1 MKFRF
6 GILLL
11 FACLSLCPVL
21 SSQTVSDTS
30 RSDYALLWEISG
42 KDLPAPSYVFG
53 SMHVRY
59 KSAFEF
65 PDSLLLCLQACDA
78 VANEVHLDSAM
89 QRIVQLYVGGEELA
103 VDSSY
108 IRFIHEKI
116 LRPDSNQ
123 IASEPDSAALDFR
136 TLLKGLGEG
145 AHLRKS
151 GFMTTMLDAYLME
164 VGRSLGKKNYGL
176 EEIDEHMYE
185 KEDGSFP
192 DHRFSFSWFSRNQD
206 ELLRLYYA
214 GDLGPIG
221 DFIESDPRE
230 FNQLSL
236 IARNYIMVERMI
248 QIMPQERLF
257 SIVGAAHLPGKEGV
271 LELLRNAGYTVRRVT
286 PTFTGQR
293 DSFLIPKLERP
304 WPEYKGFNEL
314 FTFTMPL
321 DYLYEYS
328 EAAKT
333 SYFSFDIG
341 RGASYLLTSSSIL
354 PLDYEDFD
362 DQFFVQDGYE
372 IQEKTPLVHN
382 GLEGFQYDM
391 IKPGEE
397 FKYYRGY
404 TFSYDQNLYYLEVG
418 TYEEDTLEELAGVD
432 SFLQKF
438 QLLKKSQ
445 EKWVTVR
452 DTLGGFELR
461 LPDHYAYSN
470 SKINDTY
477 SYLEEEE
484 YSLHVY
490 RAGFEATMASVW
502 CQYYDFLPGQKW
514 ENEATQLQEGLD
526 YLEVLYG
533 IDLQVTRR
541 DSIQGYPRWL
551 VEGEFLDKGLLFYGQ
566 LIARSNR
573 LYLLSQVDT
582 QRGRTTKKFFSSFKL
597 LPVATSPANK
607 IELID
612 DGLTITLPVEAKAKI
627 IDLREYY
634 YHPAKLQ
641 YQLLGVDPSSSA
653 NYLADVFFYPSL
665 ISIKDTLAFLE
676 KEIAPL
682 LQTKDELI
690 GETSNRLKSGQVVY
704 ERTYSTG
711 HVQLQKRIQYYHY
724 DRYWVRKQM
733 IASVDELYGQSAERF
748 FEEDV
753 WQLPPPTFNLF
764 TPRTNDLYAGLQSQ
778 DSLRLTEAIKVLD
791 PALSLDQEDLP
802 GLKKVFLE
810 NSWET
815 YGLTHEIANK
825 LLPAFLTEGE
835 YGQQV
840 LQQIYEDDQLGSEF
854 RLAIIAGLATADQPE
869 GYQLLFRLLE
879 RDDSLTP
886 ALAKTAL
893 AAFDQNPTLTLE
905 YWSSFSRLLTKEK
918 EPLAVWELASQVLE
932 QNSTDHTVVL
942 ASQQLFIDRSRQLL
956 ADWTP
961 DQGKD
966 LPEAV
971 FGLLG
976 RFSAQAEVL
985 QLAHSFYERP
995 EVDWASL
1002 AAASYL
1008 FEKGVATSKR
1018 KWKQILKKDS
1028 LQIPFLRL
1036 LNEYDLLEEVNK
1048 KFYQEEK
1055 IARFLFLEEVTPTGI
1070 VSELDLL
1077 DIVEVLFRGEVRR
1090 AYVFSFSL
1098 DEEENHLGVTGLFSR
1113 DLKQRGFLDEGLVN
1127 FTLYT
1132 ISPRRRARK
1141 VEQLLEELEEISK
1154 GNGVYFDEEPMYT
1167 PFK

>member
-6 GILLL
+6 GIFLL
-11 FACLSLCPVL
+11 FACFSLGPVL
-21 SSQTVSDTS
+21 SGQTVSDTS
-30 RSDYALLWEISG
+30 RSDYELLWEISG

-89 QRIVQLYVGGEELA
+89 QRIVELYVGGEEVA

-116 LRPDSNQ
+116 LRPDSNR
-123 IASEPDSAALDFR
+123 IASASDSTAIDFR

-145 AHLRKS
+145 AILRKS
-151 GFMTTMLDAYLME
+151 GFMATMLDAYLMD
-164 VGRSLGKKNYGL
+164 VGRSLGKKHYGL
-176 EEIDEHMYE
+176 EKIEEHLYE

-192 DHRFSFSWFSRNQD
+192 DHGLSFSWFSRNQD

-236 IARNYIMVERMI
+236 IARNYIMVERMT

-257 SIVGAAHLPGKEGV
+257 SVVGAAHLPGKEGV
-271 LELLRNAGYTVRRVT
+271 LELLRRAGYTVRMVT
-286 PTFTGQR
+286 PAFTGLR
-293 DSFLIPKLERP
+293 DSFLIPKQERP
-304 WPEYKGFNEL
+304 WPEYKSFNEV

-321 DYLYEYS
+321 GYLYEFS
-328 EAAKT
+328 EVAKT

-341 RGASYLLTSSSIL
+341 RGASYLLTSSSSL
-354 PLDYEDFD
+354 PLDFDDFD
-362 DQFFVQDGYE
+362 DEFFVQDGYE
-372 IQEKTPLVHN
+372 IKEKTPVLHN
-382 GLEGFQYDM
+382 GLEGFRYDM

-397 FKYYRGY
+397 FKYYRGF
-404 TFSYDQNLYYLEVG
+404 TFNYDQNLYYLEVG
-418 TYEEDTLEELAGVD
+418 TYEEETLEELAGVD

-438 QLLKKSQ
+438 HLQKKSQ

-461 LPDHYAYSN
+461 LPDHYAYS
-470 SKINDTY
+470 SAKINDTY
-477 SYLEEEE
+477 PYEEEE
-484 YSLHVY
+484 AYSLHTY
-490 RAGFEATMASVW
+490 RAGFEAPMASVW
-502 CQYYDFLPGQKW
+502 CQYYDFLPGQQW
-514 ENEATQLQEGLD
+514 ENDAIQLQEGLD

-533 IDLQVTRR
+533 IDLQVTLR

-551 VEGEFLDKGLLFYGQ
+551 LKGEFLDKGLLFSGQ
-566 LIARSNR
+566 LIARANR

-582 QRGRTTKKFFSSFKL
+582 ELGRTTKKFLSSFKF
-597 LPVATSPANK
+597 LPTATSPANK
-607 IELID
+607 VELIED
-612 DGLTITLPVEAKAKI
+612 RLTMTLPVEGKAKI

-634 YHPAKLQ
+634 FHPAKLQ
-641 YQLLGVDPSSSA
+641 YQLLGVDPGSSA

-665 ISIKDTLAFLE
+665 ISIKDSVAFLE

-682 LQTKDELI
+682 IQSKDELI
-690 GETSNRLKSGQVVY
+690 GQTTNRLKSGQVVY

-711 HVQLQKRIQYYHY
+711 HAQLQKRIQYYHY

-733 IASVDELYGQSAERF
+733 IAPADELYGQSAERF
-748 FEEDV
+748 FQEDT
-753 WQLPPPTFNLF
+753 WQLPSPTFNLF
-764 TPRTNDLYAGLQSQ
+764 TPRTKDLYAGLQSQ

-791 PALSLDQEDLP
+791 PSLSLDQEDLP
-802 GLKKVFLE
+802 GLRKVFLE

-815 YGLTHEIANK
+815 YGLTQEIANK
-825 LLPAFLTEGE
+825 LLPAFLAEGE

-840 LQQIYEDDQLGSEF
+840 LQQIYEEDQLGSAS
-854 RLAIIAGLATADQPE
+854 RMAIVAGLAAADQSE

-879 RDDSLTP
+879 REDLPTP
-886 ALAKTAL
+886 TLAEIAL
-893 AAFDQNPTLTLE
+893 AAFDQNPALTVD
-905 YWSSFSRLLTKEK
+905 YWPSFSRLLAEEK
-918 EPLAVWELASQVLE
+918 EPLIVWELARQVLA
-932 QNSTDHTVVL
+932 QDASDQAVVL
-942 ASQQLFIDRSRQLL
+942 ASQQLFIDRSRQRL
-956 ADWTP
+956 ASWTP

-976 RFSAQAEVL
+976 MFSAQEEVL
-985 QLAHSFYERP
+985 QLARSFYERS
-995 EVDWASL
+995 EADWASL

-1008 FEKGVATSKR
+1008 FEKGEATSRR

-1028 LQIPFLRL
+1028 LQVPFLRL
-1036 LNEYDLLEEVNK
+1036 LNEYDLLQEVGK

-1055 IARFLFLEEVTPTGI
+1055 IARYLFLEQVTLTGI

-1077 DIVEVLFRGEVRR
+1077 DDVEVVFRGEVHR

-1098 DEEENHLGVTGLFSR
+1098 DEEENHLGVAGLFSR
-1113 DLKQRGFLDEGLVN
+1113 DFKQRGFLDEGLVN

-1132 ISPRRRARK
+1132 ISPRRQARK
-1141 VEQLLEELEEISK
+1141 VEQLLEELEDISK

-1167 PFK
+1167 PLK